1 MTIRGDWRVPTA
13 AEGGT
18 DSEMRAL
25 WSVVVVCL
33 VAASGAGAIDARSEH
48 RAPSFVR
55 QAPSRAGAPAVRPA
69 LHAGVRRAAPECTQL
84 PISPAALT
92 AAFSL
97 WPPLRRALAQ
107 VGAGC
112 DRVAAAPLVT
122 GSARGP
128 PIA

>member
-1 MTIRGDWRVPTA
+1 
-13 AEGGT
+13 
-18 DSEMRAL
+18 MRAL
-25 WSVVVVCL
+25 WSLVVVCL
-33 VAASGAGAIDARSEH
+33 VAASGAGASDARSEH
-48 RAPSFVR
+48 RAPSFAR
-55 QAPSRAGAPAVRPA
+55 QAPSRARAPAVRTA
-69 LHAGVRRAAPECTQL
+69 LHPGVRRVAAPDRTQL
-84 PISPAALT
+84 PMSPVVLT

-97 WPPLRRALAQ
+97 RPPLRRALAQ

>member
-1 MTIRGDWRVPTA
+1 
-13 AEGGT
+13 
-18 DSEMRAL
+18 MRAL

-33 VAASGAGAIDARSEH
+33 VAASGAGTSDARSEH
-48 RAPSFVR
+48 RAPTLLR
-55 QAPSRAGAPAVRPA
+55 QAPSRAGAPALRPT
-69 LHAGVRRAAPECTQL
+69 LHAGVRRVAAPERTQL

-97 WPPLRRALAQ
+97 RPPLRRALAQ

-112 DRVAAAPLVT
+112 GRAAAAPLVT